1 MSRHKTLLRVGL
13 LLLIVLA
20 GGLGFANLARR
31 HDIRQKVLSMSA
43 DWDALRKGMWNLGI
57 DNCGAYLPTDTS
69 WRSKER
75 PTFETVITIHPAA
88 PRGPTGFRQTRSLTT
103 PVAYVGQ
110 YPADPFARRKGYG
123 FLAWSF
129 FDGEPCMALLHSG
142 GPDGDVDVSLARL
155 YAILNDMLDKGGRG
169 HSAPLPIGRIEA
181 CFVRMLDR
189 FGYDPTNG
197 IASSGDL
204 IQLSCLYGGNR
215 VLGPGPLGSAAE
227 TTRTVISDA
236 EMNALL
242 EKFPEGTEIPL
253 PRWRD
258 AEGETSF
265 PSLTENLY
273 PIRGFFYRHFKAYLA
288 PDSRAGKEPLESLTN
303 KLGAFSDFFNE
314 IGPLT
319 GDQTSLLDQWR
330 KDDPSWW
337 GLIDNIPAPKPDQL
351 NAYAYMDIN
360 RYSEFYV
367 FYGKSMLLR
376 GGQLFAQGAYK
387 EALQLACGIEI
398 SASNLNTAYYVKPA
412 PPLAKRAGDEI
423 GRMARQLRA
432 LAETKIPV
440 EKKR

>member
-265 PSLTENLY
+265 PPLTENLY
-273 PIRGFFYRHFKAYLA
+273 PVRGFFYRHFKAYLA

-319 GDQTSLLDQWR
+319 EQQSSVLNQWR

-337 GLIDNIPAPKPDQL
+337 GLIDNVPAPKPDQPYG
-351 NAYAYMDIN
+351 YAYMDIN

-387 EALQLACGIEI
+387 EALQTACVIQN
-398 SASNLNTAYYVKPA
+398 SASDLNTAYYVKPA

>member
-1 MSRHKTLLRVGL
+1 MSRHKILLAGL
-13 LLLIVLA
+13 LLLIILA

-31 HDIRQKVLSMSA
+31 HDIRQKVLSVSA
-43 DWDALRKGMWNLGI
+43 DWDALRKGMRNLGI

-75 PTFETVITIHPAA
+75 PTFETVITIHPTA
-88 PRGPTGFRQTRSLTT
+88 PRGPSGCRHTRLLTT
-103 PVAYVGQ
+103 PVAYIRQ
-110 YPADPFARRKGYG
+110 YPTDPFVPGKGYG

-129 FDGEPCMALLHSG
+129 FDREPCMALLQSV

-155 YAILNDMLDKGGRG
+155 YAILNDTLEEVEPGSKIPFKRTD
-169 HSAPLPIGRIEA
+169 A

-265 PSLTENLY
+265 PPLTENLY
-273 PIRGFFYRHFKAYLA
+273 PVRGFFYRHFKAYLA

-319 GDQTSLLDQWR
+319 EQQSSVLNQWR

-337 GLIDNIPAPKPDQL
+337 GLIDNVPAPKPDQPYG
-351 NAYAYMDIN
+351 YAYMDIN

-387 EALQLACGIEI
+387 EALQTACVIQN
-398 SASNLNTAYYVKPA
+398 SASDLNTAYYVKPA